1 MAVGAMKGYENANS
15 IALDLWEDV
24 YPNALLMALTDT
36 FSTTAFFKA
45 FAADPARAKRWTG
58 LRQDSGDPYVF
69 APNAKKGIRK
79 HGYRS
84 AR

>member
-1 MAVGAMKGYENANS
+1 MKGYENANS

-45 FAADPARAKRWTG
+45 RILTSVIDHSFQLT
-58 LRQDSGDPYVF
+58 SM
-69 APNAKKGIRK
+69 
-79 HGYRS
+79 
-84 AR
+84 

>member
-1 MAVGAMKGYENANS
+1 MKGYENANS

-45 FAADPARAKRWTG
+45 RISTSIIDHSFQLT
-58 LRQDSGDPYVF
+58 SM
-69 APNAKKGIRK
+69 
-79 HGYRS
+79 
-84 AR
+84 